1 MSGVSQP
8 YNSTLPVEDAGA
20 GTLEAV
26 RRCMGDTLEG
36 CERVGVAFSGGV
48 DSSLLAKVCSEH
60 AGVTLLTVGFEPSH
74 DMEYSALAAPRL
86 RLPHHTRA
94 IPDEELGRAYRIVDG
109 AIPPGRPLSWHEN
122 CIAFHFVAGLAAGLG
137 LERVVAANGID
148 ELFCGYDSYRR
159 IYDSGEEAI
168 NEMMRQKTANE
179 IQMAGVMRGVAGRQ
193 GVLIEQPLLGGSFVE
208 FSGMVPLHEKITG
221 SGDYLRKH
229 AVRRAAALAGLPP
242 DICLKRKKALQ
253 YGTRIHPRLLRTIRR
268 L

>member
-1 MSGVSQP
+1 M
-8 YNSTLPVEDAGA
+8 EDAGA

-26 RRCMGDTLEG
+26 RRCLGDALEG

-60 AGVTLLTVGFEPSH
+60 AGVALLTVGFESSH

-94 IPDEELGRAYRIVDG
+94 ISDEEFGRAYRLVDG
-109 AIPPGRPLSWHEN
+109 AVPPGRPLSWHEN
-122 CIAFHFVAGLAAGLG
+122 CIAFHFVAGLAASLG

-159 IYDSGEEAI
+159 IYDSGEGAI
-168 NEMMRQKTANE
+168 NEMIRQKTANE
-179 IQMAGVMRGVAGRQ
+179 VRMAGVMREVAGRQ
-193 GVLIEQPLLGGSFVE
+193 GVLVEQPLLGDAFVE
-208 FSGMVPLHEKITG
+208 FSGMVPLREKITG
-221 SGDYLRKH
+221 SDDYLRKH

-253 YGTRIHPRLLRTIRR
+253 YGTRIHTRLLRTIRR
-268 L
+268 GL